1 MLRPFQQEFGVECV
15 FDNPKVAA
23 ESDIIF
29 LCCLPSQIKEVLKEI
44 RDVIKERVAASKK
57 NKMLINPILVS
68 TCAAISYQKLRLMLS
83 DEAIFLRTSISVPV
97 IKEYLMRTQ
106 AIAQMR
112 AQTEDGSGSRK
123 SQTKDVGMESA
134 VSKGSHVSNMSA
146 APSKPGT
153 ATGGKTRKFDRV
165 LSSKAV

>member
-1 MLRPFQQEFGVECV
+1 LLRPFQQEFGVECV

-23 ESDIIF
+23 ECDIIF
-29 LCCLPSQIKEVLKEI
+29 ICILPSQIKEVLKEI
-44 RDVIKERVAASKK
+44 RDVIKDRITASKK
-57 NKMLINPILVS
+57 NKMLINPLLVC

-83 DEAIFLRTSISVPV
+83 DEAIFLRTTISVPV

-112 AQTEDGSGSRK
+112 AQTDDGAGSRK
-123 SQTKDVGMESA
+123 SQIREAEADV
-134 VSKGSHVSNMSA
+134 VSKGSHSSNMSA
-146 APSKPGT
+146 TPDN
-153 ATGGKTRKFDRV
+153 ATGGKSRKFDHV